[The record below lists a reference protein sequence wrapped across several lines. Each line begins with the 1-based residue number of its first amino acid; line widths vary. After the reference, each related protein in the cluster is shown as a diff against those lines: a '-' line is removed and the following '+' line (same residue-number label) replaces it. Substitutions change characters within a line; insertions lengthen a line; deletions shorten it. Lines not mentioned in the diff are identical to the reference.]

1 MLPADFQQN
10 LFQILDKAARGEPSF
25 IEYNGISFRLQ
36 AVGGAS
42 KGARAM
48 KRETLRSDH
57 QAINSSD
64 KDLMAH
70 LKAKWDAESNKR

>member
-1 MLPADFQQN
+1 MLPADFQKN
-10 LFQILDKAARGEPSF
+10 LFQILDKAAKGEPSF
-25 IEYNGISFRLQ
+25 VEHNGISFRLQ

-48 KRETLRSDH
+48 KRETVRRDH

-64 KDLMAH
+64 KDLMDH

>member
-1 MLPADFQQN
+1 MQATDFQKN
-10 LFQILDKAARGEPSF
+10 LFALLEKAAKGDPVF
-25 IEYNGISFRLQ
+25 IEHKGVSFRLQ

-48 KRETLRSDH
+48 RRETILDDAK
-57 QAINSSD
+57 AINASD

-70 LKAKWDAESNKR
+70 LKAKWANEDQ